1 MKRVR
6 MNSVVLYFF
15 AFFSCQSLADI
26 NGTVFRDFNADGSQ
40 QILEPGA
47 AGMLVNAYDST
58 GGAVGNS
65 PQTTAAD
72 GSYTLT
78 GLPTGPLRIEFT
90 RPVSGALDFY
100 SAGANGSASNTSVVF
115 ASDGAVVN
123 YAVNN
128 PADFCQADPLLSS
141 SCFVNGDPLPI
152 GSAAGALDALVAWPL
167 SRTGNTIMP
176 DHIGFANQIGG
187 IWGLAWNREN
197 NHIYAS
203 AFLRRHVGMGPDGM
217 GAIYQIDMTN
227 PAAPVISSFISIP
240 NAGLDPRVEDGLAL
254 PTDPGADSVDVTA
267 FASVGKRALGDMD
280 ISDDNS
286 TLYVMNLN
294 NKSLV
299 SIDIATSTITSTVAV
314 NNPGCSADN
323 DVQPFGV
330 KYKDGQVY
338 IGVVCSAQSTGNTA
352 DLDAYVMVQNGTSFT
367 NFFGPVNMDYP
378 RTNSFNN
385 NSGDIPWQAWTDT
398 FMTTDTPPGFDG
410 SDINSVY
417 PQPMLTDIEFD
428 SVDGSLILGF
438 SDRQGLQ
445 TGALNLTPDGSQ
457 TVQTIAAGDILRAC
471 SDGSGG
477 LILEN
482 AGTCG
487 GNGSGTT
494 AGDGP
499 GGGEFYD
506 NEFFDNHKETT
517 LGGLAHIAGSNNVIA
532 TVFDPFSFRSAGTR
546 RFNNTNGN
554 LIDGFQVFA
563 TDAPGTF
570 GKAVGLGDVEA
581 LCAAA
586 PIEIG
591 NRVWCDAPASSD
603 TPNGIQDPVGA
614 TGIPDINLAGVTV
627 GLSCNSGSITASTIT
642 ASDGSYLFNAANVSG
657 GIPAGATCT
666 LSIDTIANAIPLT
679 GCTLPTVANA
689 GSGPGQDIR
698 DSDGTD
704 NDNNNVIETTITVGG
719 PGDNTHAVD
728 FGLRSP
734 LGPIVSSSKTD
745 ALLIDNNFDGNA
757 GSGDTIRYTVVI
769 NNSGDQDA
777 TAVVFNSNVDSNTSL
792 VVGSVTT
799 SQGSVT
805 NGNTGGDTSV
815 TVNVGNLA
823 DGGGSVTITFDVLV
837 NTPVSVNQ
845 ALCQGTVTGSNITP
859 ISTDD
864 PDSGGTDDITTT
876 PLVTDVDLGDN
887 PDTYSTV
894 IASTGPTHTLS
905 PGLFLGSCVDSETD
919 GQPTTLS
926 NGDDINSSTIT
937 LGTCATAGDDE
948 DGVTNFSALVPG
960 QTATVDVTSTGACT
974 LDAWIDFNQ
983 NGNYSDPGEQIF
995 TGTTLVN
1002 GTNNLMFA
1010 IPITATS
1017 GSTYSRF
1024 RCSST
1029 GSPLPTGAA
1038 SDGEV
1043 EDYQIPIENLLT
1055 LGDFV
1060 WFDTNQDG
1068 IQDVGEPGVN
1078 GIDVALYD
1086 NATCTGA
1093 AVANTVTATGGL
1105 PAADGFYQF
1114 PNLSTGTYCVEFT
1127 SIPAGYVI
1135 SPANQGGDDTADS
1148 DADASGLIQNINL
1161 TANDPNED
1169 MGISL
1174 DGSIAGITWCESDTN
1189 ANTTYDAGDGDTLL
1203 PNIQVT
1209 LYTDANCSDT
1219 IDGTDAGSA
1228 VSQGTDGTGAY
1239 LFSGLPVGPS
1249 GAPLCYLTEVNQA
1262 DTDLALCNTPI
1273 TATLLGPDLDTD
1285 TPDSIGND
1293 FGFEENIT
1301 LGDFVWF
1308 DTNQNGIQD
1317 VGEPGVNG
1325 IDVALYDNATC
1336 TGAAVANTVTA
1347 TGGLPAADG
1356 FYQFPNLSTGTYC
1369 VEFTSIPAGYVI
1381 SPANQG
1387 GDDTADSDADASGLI
1402 QNINLTANDPNEDM
1416 GISLDGSIAG
1426 ITWCESDTNAN
1437 TTYDAGDGDTLLPNI
1452 QVTLYTDANCSD
1464 SVDGA
1469 DAASAVTQDTDAAA
1483 AYLFDDLPVGPSG
1496 SPVCYITEVDT
1507 NDTDLG
1513 VCDTAITATL
1523 LPPDLDTDTPD
1534 SIGNDFGFNET
1545 LALGDYLWYD
1555 NNQNG
1560 QQDAGEPGVNGVD
1573 VALYNNA
1580 TCSGAS
1586 IDTTVTANGGNP
1598 LRDGYY
1604 QFTGLSSGDYCV
1616 AFSNLPTGYVFTV
1629 QNQGDDATDSDADT
1643 VTGQITN
1650 IILSQ
1655 NDFSFDAGV
1664 YAAIGQVQGS
1674 LFCDDLVPNGL
1685 QDANEAIAGVSVEI
1699 LRDNSCDGGGDVVID
1714 TLDTDANGEFSFDNL
1729 PVALAPAPPN
1739 PRVCYV
1745 VRFDKADP
1753 ELLSCVTPI
1762 TPIDPQVEVTTDDPQ
1777 PPNVIFGVITGRPPV
1792 MVPVN
1797 SWWALMLL
1805 VLVAA
1810 GMARYQLAARRPE

>member
-1 MKRVR
+1 MRFSIKWFIAASLTCMAYSSDLRAQASCPADISGR
-6 MNSVVLYFF
+6 ILQNGYSVLTCLPGVPGSGLNDTLAVKDMRSYGTRYANPAERWPTDQNPNTPTIQTWAPTDFDIGGIGPQNV
-15 AFFSCQSLADI
+15 FSVAISPDDGDMYTASTRLWGEPAAPGSIGALLTPGPLGVYRI
-26 NGTVFRDFNADGSQ
+26 NGTTGAVTLIVNITAD
-40 QILEPGA
+40 
-47 AGMLVNAYDST
+47 VNANENFGASYITYDENTDQVFTVGMDT
-58 GGAVGNS
+58 GTIYRVD
-65 PQTTAAD
+65 P
-72 GSYTLT
+72 
-78 GLPTGPLRIEFT
+78 
-90 RPVSGALDFY
+90 
-100 SAGANGSASNTSVVF
+100 NGSGGTAVLQSYNPDIDGVVPEDTIASELV
-115 ASDGAVVN
+115 
-123 YAVNN
+123 
-128 PADFCQADPLLSS
+128 PLGERIL
-141 SCFVNGDPLPI
+141 
-152 GSAAGALDALVAWPL
+152 
-167 SRTGNTIMP
+167 
-176 DHIGFANQIGG
+176 
-187 IWGLAWNREN
+187 GLAWNPGDNRLYYSVWVVDTAIEN
-197 NHIYAS
+197 NALPNTAQNVIRSVA
-203 AFLRRHVGMGPDGM
+203 LDGSN
-217 GAIYQIDMTN
+217 AIDPSTDRLEIAMPFIDVVQEDNLN
-227 PAAPVISSFISIP
+227 PPANVTRMANYSNPVADIEFNHDGTRVLLSETGYDSSFPASWAHRSRLLEYTFNGTNWVI
-240 NAGLDPRVEDGLAL
+240 AGNQSKYGIGESFFF
-254 PTDPGADSVDVTA
+254 DPGAPNPPIQYEGINARGGAAWAYGSITPPQA
-267 FASVGKRALGDMD
+267 VGRDDFLLATGDALILRADLFYGYQFMPTTGPG
-280 ISDDNS
+280 NV
-286 TLYVMNLN
+286 YN
-294 NKSLV
+294 SLV
-299 SIDIATSTITSTVAV
+299 
-314 NNPGCSADN
+314 
-323 DVQPFGV
+323 
-330 KYKDGQVY
+330 
-338 IGVVCSAQSTGNTA
+338 A
-352 DLDAYVMVQNGTSFT
+352 DLDGNPLDFAK
-367 NFFGPVNMDYP
+367 
-378 RTNSFNN
+378 
-385 NSGDIPWQAWTDT
+385 
-398 FMTTDTPPGFDG
+398 
-410 SDINSVY
+410 
-417 PQPMLTDIEFD
+417 
-428 SVDGSLILGF
+428 
-438 SDRQGLQ
+438 GL
-445 TGALNLTPDGSQ
+445 
-457 TVQTIAAGDILRAC
+457 
-471 SDGSGG
+471 
-477 LILEN
+477 
-482 AGTCG
+482 
-487 GNGSGTT
+487 
-494 AGDGP
+494 
-499 GGGEFYD
+499 F
-506 NEFFDNHKETT
+506 
-517 LGGLAHIAGSNNVIA
+517 
-532 TVFDPFSFRSAGTR
+532 
-546 RFNNTNGN
+546 
-554 LIDGFQVFA
+554 
-563 TDAPGTF
+563 
-570 GKAVGLGDVEA
+570 GDVDVFM
-581 LCAAA
+581 CAFD
-586 PIEIG
+586 IG
-591 NRVWCDAPASSD
+591 NRVWIDSNA
-603 TPNGIQDPVGA
+603 NGIQDGPE
-614 TGIPDINLAGVTV
+614 TGVPNVQVTLHTGTNCANSTGISVSTNPSGNYNIPDILPGQYSLQFSNL
-627 GLSCNSGSITASTIT
+627 
-642 ASDGSYLFNAANVSG
+642 
-657 GIPAGATCT
+657 PAGAVVTQANQGGDDA
-666 LSIDTIANAIPLT
+666 LDSDANASACIADYTLT
-679 GCTLPTVANA
+679 T
-689 GSGPGQDIR
+689 SD
-698 DSDGTD
+698 DSLDMGIFFPVD
-704 NDNNNVIETTITVGG
+704 Y
-719 PGDNTHAVD
+719 GDNLDTYGTLMSSAGAVHN
-728 FGLRSP
+728 L
-734 LGPIVSSSKTD
+734 
-745 ALLIDNNFDGNA
+745 
-757 GSGDTIRYTVVI
+757 
-769 NNSGDQDA
+769 
-777 TAVVFNSNVDSNTSL
+777 SNTL
-792 VVGSVTT
+792 Y
-799 SQGSVT
+799 
-805 NGNTGGDTSV
+805 
-815 TVNVGNLA
+815 
-823 DGGGSVTITFDVLV
+823 
-837 NTPVSVNQ
+837 
-845 ALCQGTVTGSNITP
+845 
-859 ISTDD
+859 
-864 PDSGGTDDITTT
+864 
-876 PLVTDVDLGDN
+876 LG
-887 PDTYSTV
+887 
-894 IASTGPTHTLS
+894 A
-905 PGLFLGSCVDSETD
+905 CVDSESN
-919 GQPTTLS
+919 GQPSALS
-926 NGDDINSSTIT
+926 DADDGNVGTVT
-937 LGTCATAGDDE
+937 FGTCATAGDDE
-948 DGVTNFSALVPG
+948 DGVTNFSTLVPG
-960 QTATVDVTSTGACT
+960 QNATVDVTSTGACV

-1002 GTNNLMFA
+1002 GANTGLVFA
-1010 IPITATS
+1010 VPGAAMSGTTS
-1017 GSTYSRF
+1017 SRF
-1024 RCSST
+1024 RCSGTGGLGPT
-1029 GSPLPTGAA
+1029 GSAA
-1038 SDGEV
+1038 DGEV
-1043 EDYQIPIENLLT
+1043 EDYVVTLVNFSLGDFVWFDTNQDGIQDVGEPGVNGVDVALYDNATCTGAAVDNTTTATGGVPAADGFYEFTGLAPATYCVEFTSIPAGYVISPANQGGDDTADSDADASGLIQNINLTADDPDEDMGISLDGSIAGLTWCESDTNANTTYDAGDGDTLLPNIQVTLYTDANCSNTIDGTDAGTAVTQDTNGTGDYLFANLPVGPSGAPLCYLTEVDTADTDLGVCDTPITATLLGPDLDTVTPDSIGNDFGFEENIT

-1228 VSQGTDGTGAY
+1228 VSQDTDGTGAY

-1308 DTNQNGIQD
+1308 DTNQDGIQD

-1469 DAASAVTQDTDAAA
+1469 DAASAITQDTNAAA

-1496 SPVCYITEVDT
+1496 SPVCYITEVDI

-1745 VRFDKADP
+1745 VRFDTADP